1 MSYNGD
7 YRNDIEVAC
16 ELGSHVIKA
25 LNPLLKNQN
34 KLLQTENMDN
44 ELAKILDRLSGI
56 DAVMINKNGI
66 SGVGLRIQQYKNKSF
81 HTFTIRYKR
90 SNGSETEYAKR
101 KRQIYE
107 AEPTLY
113 PHYTLQAYLDDN
125 RNIISGAFC
134 KTKSIFDACLM
145 HEPFETRNKVYIQ
158 KNTSDGNEFLVVP
171 YSEVTP
177 IVVFGQT
184 ADIKKVKF
192 KEFGRQ
198 LHLSI

>member
-1 MSYNGD
+1 MTYNGI
-7 YRNDIEVAC
+7 YKNDIEIAC
-16 ELGSHVIKA
+16 QLGSHVITI

-34 KLLQTENMDN
+34 NLLQTENMDN
-44 ELAKILDRLSGI
+44 ELAQILDRLSGI
-56 DAVMINKNGI
+56 DAVMINKNGV

-90 SNGSETEYAKR
+90 ANGSETEYNKR

-134 KTKSIFDACLM
+134 KTKSIFDACLIY
-145 HEPFETRNKVYIQ
+145 EPFEKRDKVYIQ
-158 KNTSDGNEFLVVP
+158 KNSYDNNEFLVIP
-171 YSEVTP
+171 YSEITP
-177 IVVFGQT
+177 IVVFGQAT
-184 ADIKKVKF
+184 DIKRVKF
-192 KEFGRQ
+192 KEFGKQ
-198 LHLSI
+198 LHLSL